1 MEHIGSF
8 SQIKAVKKCQIIIDQ
23 SEHRKLKKRTI
34 CRDSMKMCRDNKE
47 SILAVLAAFVEDPV
61 VLESQKTKMAQKQA
75 QMTFDSRRHK
85 FAAAEMQP
93 AFKIIRRVEDK
104 LGISSNSLMIQS

>member
-1 MEHIGSF
+1 
-8 SQIKAVKKCQIIIDQ
+8 
-23 SEHRKLKKRTI
+23 
-34 CRDSMKMCRDNKE
+34 
-47 SILAVLAAFVEDPV
+47 
-61 VLESQKTKMAQKQA
+61 MAQKQA

-104 LGISSNSLMIQS
+104 LDGRDFPMLDEVLSVDRQVDALINEAQNMENLCQHFAGWCIHW

>member
-1 MEHIGSF
+1 
-8 SQIKAVKKCQIIIDQ
+8 
-23 SEHRKLKKRTI
+23 
-34 CRDSMKMCRDNKE
+34 MKMCRDNKE

-104 LGISSNSLMIQS
+104 LGISSNHTPIIIKYKGRVSSRLNSTSTSEP

>member
-1 MEHIGSF
+1 MRTEKT
-8 SQIKAVKKCQIIIDQ
+8 Q
-23 SEHRKLKKRTI
+23 KRTI

-104 LGISSNSLMIQS
+104 LGISSNHYLPDISVSNL

>member
-1 MEHIGSF
+1 MSNRPIRIEKT
-8 SQIKAVKKCQIIIDQ
+8 Q
-23 SEHRKLKKRTI
+23 KRTI

-104 LGISSNSLMIQS
+104 LGISSNPSPLMIQS